1 MLQKINFQYIFSYL
15 GLIPF
20 IIILINKYYFF
31 IVDDEFSVNFTIYY
45 TIVINVFIGSAN
57 WNLNENINT
66 KIVIY
71 GVAPS
76 IFAVGII
83 ILNLI
88 NFNSQYLIILL
99 ILILFLQ
106 LIFDYYLIYSNLLVK
121 TSFYC
126 LRLPLTIFIEI
137 ILFQILIIYL

>member
-45 TIVINVFIGSAN
+45 TIVISVFIGSAN

-66 KIVIY
+66 KIVTY
-71 GVAPS
+71 GFIPS

-88 NFNSQYLIILL
+88 NFNSQYLIIFL

-106 LIFDYYLIYSNLLVK
+106 LIFDYYLIYSKLLVK
-121 TSFYC
+121 TSFYY

-137 ILFQILIIYL
+137 ILFQILIIY

>member
-1 MLQKINFQYIFSYL
+1 MFQKINFQYIFSYL
-15 GLIPF
+15 GLFPF
-20 IIILINKYYFF
+20 IIILINKYYYF

-45 TIVINVFIGSAN
+45 TIVISVFIGSAN

-71 GVAPS
+71 GFVPS

-88 NFNSQYLIILL
+88 NFNSQYLIIFL

-106 LIFDYYLIYSNLLVK
+106 LIFDYYLIYSKLLVK
-121 TSFYC
+121 TSFYY

-137 ILFQILIIYL
+137 ILFQILIIY

>member
-45 TIVINVFIGSAN
+45 TIVISVFIGSAN

-71 GVAPS
+71 GFAPS

-88 NFNSQYLIILL
+88 NFNSQYLIIFL

-106 LIFDYYLIYSNLLVK
+106 LIFDYYLIYSKLLVR

-126 LRLPLTIFIEI
+126 LRLPLTIFLEI
-137 ILFQILIIYL
+137 ILFQILIIY

>member
-15 GLIPF
+15 GLFPF
-20 IIILINKYYFF
+20 IIILINKYYYF

-45 TIVINVFIGSAN
+45 TIVISVFIGSAN

-66 KIVIY
+66 NIVIY
-71 GVAPS
+71 GFVPS
-76 IFAVGII
+76 ILAAGII

-88 NFNSQYLIILL
+88 NFKSQYLIIFL

-106 LIFDYYLIYSNLLVK
+106 LIFDYYLIYSKLLVK
-121 TSFYC
+121 TSFYY

-137 ILFQILIIYL
+137 ILFQILIIY

>member
-20 IIILINKYYFF
+20 IIILINKYYFS

-45 TIVINVFIGSAN
+45 TIVISVFIGSAN

-71 GVAPS
+71 GFVPS

-88 NFNSQYLIILL
+88 NFNSQYLIIFL

-106 LIFDYYLIYSNLLVK
+106 LIFDYYLIYSKLLVK
-121 TSFYC
+121 TSFYY

-137 ILFQILIIYL
+137 ILFQILIIY

>member
-1 MLQKINFQYIFSYL
+1 MFQKINFQYFFSYL

-20 IIILINKYYFF
+20 IIILINKYYFS

-45 TIVINVFIGSAN
+45 TIVISVFIGSAN

-71 GVAPS
+71 GFVPS

-88 NFNSQYLIILL
+88 NFNSQYLIIFL

-106 LIFDYYLIYSNLLVK
+106 LIFDYYLIYSKLLVK
-121 TSFYC
+121 KSFYY

-137 ILFQILIIYL
+137 ILFQVLIIY

>member
-20 IIILINKYYFF
+20 IIILINKYYFY

-45 TIVINVFIGSAN
+45 TIVISVFIGSAN

-71 GVAPS
+71 GFIPS

-88 NFNSQYLIILL
+88 NFNSQYLIIFL

-106 LIFDYYLIYSNLLVK
+106 LIFDYYLIYSKLLVK
-121 TSFYC
+121 KSFYY

-137 ILFQILIIYL
+137 ILFQILIIY